1 MHSEKVIVG
10 PVVPLEIHSFIFC
23 WGGSRVMGDS
33 NSWDMLGPMENMD
46 DVPGPAVPGLKESRV
61 HPISPGGAPVV

>member
-1 MHSEKVIVG
+1 
-10 PVVPLEIHSFIFC
+10 
-23 WGGSRVMGDS
+23 MGDS

-61 HPISPGGAPVV
+61 SRVHPISPGGAPVV